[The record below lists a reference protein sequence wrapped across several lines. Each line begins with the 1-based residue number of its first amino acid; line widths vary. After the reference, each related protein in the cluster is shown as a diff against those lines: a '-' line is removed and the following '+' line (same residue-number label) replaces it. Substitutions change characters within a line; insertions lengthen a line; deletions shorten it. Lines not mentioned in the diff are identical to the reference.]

1 MIRNY
6 FTVMMRNMV
15 NKKFYT
21 IINVLCLTVGIAFA
35 MLIGIFINGELE
47 VNKTLKDVDELFL
60 VQNKIQG
67 ETGGIDFFTP
77 PLLSRFAAE
86 QYPGQFADYYRF
98 WDRSIT
104 ISKGEKSFRI
114 QGMIG
119 DPSFLRIFG
128 FDVLHGDKQSALSE
142 PNSIIITEEAAKKY
156 FDKTDVVNETL
167 SVSTEQN
174 GVKEYK
180 ITAVIAEPDD
190 KNTVTDLMN
199 MDAQVFISHL
209 NVRDFFS
216 DSDPDVWQAG
226 IIAYIRLLPGTSKAE
241 GEQTLNQIVQK
252 NAPQSVAQN
261 RVIELSPLTDYYLI
275 TNHGAVMKL
284 VISLGVIVIF
294 ILVLSITNFINISIG
309 NSFVRLK
316 EVGIRKVMGGVMR
329 QLVAQFL
336 IESTVLSVVSGML
349 SLGVYQL
356 LHPSFS
362 TLLNTTLP
370 SMTEFK
376 PIFWICIVAGIFIIG
391 LMAGAYPALFQATG
405 RPMDSLKGKS
415 KSVQG
420 TVSFSRLL
428 MATQFIITT
437 FIFIGAIV
445 LSSQVNYFLSRD
457 LGYNQSHV
465 MIVSSVPRIWNE
477 QGFQKMDAAK
487 AEFQRSS
494 KIRSVTLSWGAPG
507 WGIGGFENR
516 VYKSGSPIESGV
528 KIHLTGADET
538 YDEVY
543 ELKLLEGNFLFPDKS
558 TWVAQNLVLNK
569 SASDA
574 LRVKVGDK
582 VKIEGSDGS
591 DFTIAG
597 IVDDFN
603 YESMHQAVKPVI
615 FMHNRDYNSYRFF
628 SFRLEAGNPAASVE
642 EVERLWKKVFPGEA
656 FSYYFAD
663 ERLQALYATEL
674 QLKKASTVAS
684 VLMLIIVMTGVLGLV
699 SLNVSRRN
707 KEIGIRKVLGA
718 TVAGL
723 LMMFSKEYARLM
735 LLSFIVAFPLAYY
748 FVNGWLD
755 NFVYH
760 INLSWWMFALPG
772 LMLVLITVVIVSI
785 QSYRTAA
792 SDPVKSLRHE

>member
-6 FTVMMRNMV
+6 FIVMVRSMV

-35 MLIGIFINGELE
+35 LLIGIFIYSELE
-47 VNKTLKDVDELFL
+47 VNKSLKDVDELFI

-67 ETGGIDFFTP
+67 QTGGIEFFTP
-77 PLLSRFAAE
+77 PLLSRVAVE
-86 QYPGQFADYYRF
+86 QYPAQFADYYRF

-104 ISKGEKSFRI
+104 ISKGDKSFRI

-119 DPSFLRIFG
+119 DASFLRIFG
-128 FDVLHGDKQSALSE
+128 FKVLHGDEQTALNE
-142 PNSIIITEEAAKKY
+142 PNSIIITEEAAKQY
-156 FDKTDVVNETL
+156 FDRTDVVNETL
-167 SVSTEQN
+167 SVSTERN
-174 GVKEYK
+174 GIKDYK

-199 MDAQVFISHL
+199 MNAQVFISHL

-216 DSDPDVWQAG
+216 DSDPDVWQAS
-226 IIAYIRLLPGTSKAE
+226 IIAYIRLMPGVSKE
-241 GEQTLNQIVQK
+241 QGEQTLNQILQK
-252 NAPQSVAQN
+252 NAPQSVAEN
-261 RVIELSPLTDYYLI
+261 RIVDLSPLTDYYLI

-284 VISLGVIVIF
+284 IISLGVIVIF
-294 ILVLSITNFINISIG
+294 ILVLSMTNFINISIG

-316 EVGIRKVMGGVMR
+316 EVGVRKVMGGLKR
-329 QLVAQFL
+329 QLIVQFL
-336 IESTVLSVVSGML
+336 IESVVLSILSGLL
-349 SLGVYQL
+349 SLVVYEL
-356 LHPSFS
+356 LHVPFS

-370 SMTEFK
+370 SIKDFK
-376 PIFWICIVAGIFIIG
+376 PVFWVCIVGGIFIIG
-391 LMAGAYPALFQATG
+391 LLAGAYPSLFQAAG
-405 RPMDSLKGKS
+405 RPMDSLKGRS

-420 TVSFSRLL
+420 TLSFSRVL

-445 LSSQVNYFLSRD
+445 LSGQVNYFLSRD

-465 MIVSSVPRIWNE
+465 MIVNSVPRIWNE

-487 AEFQRSS
+487 AEFQQSA

-507 WGIGGFENR
+507 WGIGGFENT
-516 VYKSGSPIESGV
+516 VYKSGSSIESGV
-528 KIHLTGADET
+528 KIHLTGVDES

-543 ELKLLEGNFLFPDKS
+543 ELELLEGDFLFPDKG
-558 TWVAQNLVLNK
+558 TWVTRNLVLNK

-574 LRVKVGDK
+574 LRVRVGDK
-582 VKIEGSDGS
+582 LKIEGSDGS
-591 DFTIAG
+591 DFTVAG
-597 IVDDFN
+597 IVNDFN
-603 YESMHQAVKPVI
+603 YESMHEAVKPVI
-615 FMHNRDYNSYRFF
+615 FMHNRDYTSYRFF

-674 QLKKASTVAS
+674 QLKKASSVAS

-699 SLNVSRRN
+699 SLNVSRRD

-718 TVAGL
+718 TVTGI
-723 LMMFSKEYARLM
+723 LMMLSKEYARL
-735 LLSFIVAFPLAYY
+735 LIISFAVAFPLAYY
-748 FVNGWLD
+748 FVNGWLE
-755 NFVYH
+755 NFAYH
-760 INLSWWMFALPG
+760 INLNWWMFAMPG
-772 LMLVLITVVIVSI
+772 LLLLFITVVIVSI
-785 QSYRTAA
+785 QSYRTASA
-792 SDPVKSLRHE
+792 DPVKSLRHE

>member
-1 MIRNY
+1 M
-6 FTVMMRNMV
+6 
-15 NKKFYT
+15 
-21 IINVLCLTVGIAFA
+21 LCLTVGMAFA
-35 MLIGIFINGELE
+35 MLIGIFIYGELE
-47 VNKTLKDVDELFL
+47 VNKSLNEVDELFL
-60 VQNKIQG
+60 IQNKIQG
-67 ETGGIDFFTP
+67 ETGGIEFFSP
-77 PLLSRFAAE
+77 PLLSRMAAE
-86 QYPGQFADYYRF
+86 QYPGKFADYYRF

-119 DPSFLRIFG
+119 DQSFLRIFG
-128 FDVLHGDKQSALSE
+128 FEVLHGDKQTALSE
-142 PNSIIITEEAAKKY
+142 PNSIIITEEAAKQY
-156 FDKTDVVNETL
+156 FDRTDVVNETL

-174 GVKEYK
+174 GIKEYK

-199 MDAQVFISHL
+199 MNAQVFISHL

-216 DSDPDVWQAG
+216 DSDPDIWQGA
-226 IIAYIRLLPGTSKAE
+226 IIAYVRLIPGTSKEE
-241 GEQTLNQIVQK
+241 GEQMLNQILQK
-252 NAPQSVAQN
+252 NAPKSVAEK
-261 RVIELSPLTDYYLI
+261 RIADLSPLTDYYLI

-316 EVGIRKVMGGVMR
+316 EVGIRKVMGGLKR
-329 QLVAQFL
+329 QLIFQFL
-336 IESTVLSVVSGML
+336 IESIVLSILSGVL
-349 SLGVYQL
+349 SLVVYQL
-356 LHPSFS
+356 LHTSFS
-362 TLLNTTLP
+362 SLLNASLP
-370 SMTEFK
+370 SITEFK
-376 PIFWICIVAGIFIIG
+376 PIFWISIVACTFLIG
-391 LMAGAYPALFQATG
+391 LLAGAYPSLFQAAG

-415 KSVQG
+415 RAVQG
-420 TVSFSRLL
+420 TVSFSRVL

-445 LSSQVNYFLSRD
+445 LSRQVNYFLSRD

-465 MIVSSVPRIWNE
+465 MIVNSVPRIWNE

-487 AEFQRSS
+487 AEFQQSAR
-494 KIRSVTLSWGAPG
+494 IRSVTLSWGAPG
-507 WGIGGFENR
+507 WGIGGFENTIH
-516 VYKSGSPIESGV
+516 KSGSSIESGV
-528 KIHLTGADET
+528 KIHITGADES

-543 ELKLLEGNFLFPDKS
+543 ELKLLEGDFLFPDKG
-558 TWVAQNLVLNK
+558 TWVTRNLVLNK

-574 LRVKVGDK
+574 LRVNVGDK
-582 VKIEGSDGS
+582 LKIEGSDGS
-591 DFTIAG
+591 DFTVAG

-603 YESMHQAVKPVI
+603 YESMHEAVKPVI
-615 FMHNRDYNSYRFF
+615 FMHNRDFTSYRFF

-674 QLKKASTVAS
+674 QLKKASSVAS

-718 TVAGL
+718 TVTGL

-735 LLSFIVAFPLAYY
+735 IISFVVAFPLAYY
-748 FVNGWLD
+748 FVNGWLA

-760 INLSWWMFALPG
+760 INLDWWMFALPG
-772 LMLVLITVVIVSI
+772 ILLLFITVVIVSI

-792 SDPVKSLRHE
+792 ADPVKSLRHE